1 MNYYRFKAFLFM
13 FFSCFVIQTALF
25 AQSNAKITI
34 KKKNI
39 TLQEALQQI
48 EKQSTYLVA
57 FNESKLEK
65 TKRVDLD
72 INGESLDKALSAI
85 LSGTGFSYKIKDNYI
100 MIVPQAK
107 PVGEKK
113 KVTGVVK
120 DEKGEELIGV
130 NVSVKGSSTGTITD
144 IEGRFS
150 LQAAKGE
157 VIEFSYVG
165 YVSKQITL
173 GDVTTLSVVLQ
184 EDSKTLDEVVVTA
197 LGIKRSEKALS
208 YNVQKVDNKDLTT
221 VKDIN
226 FVNSLNG
233 KVAGVNINSSS
244 AGAGGA
250 TRVVMRGAKSIT
262 GSNNVLYVIDGV
274 PMNNISGGDIGTD
287 LRFAAQPKGESIAD
301 VNPEDI
307 ESISVL
313 TGPSA
318 AALYGSSAANG
329 VILINTKKGQEGKM
343 KLSFSSSVDFSS
355 PFVKPEF
362 QNTYGNVKGSYE
374 SWGEKLDTPS
384 SFDPMSFFQTG
395 HNFMNSLTL
404 TTGTKA
410 NQTFVSVATTNS
422 EGIIPNNKYDR
433 YNFTVRNTASFLN
446 DKLHLDVSGNY
457 IIQKSQNMYRPGEY
471 YNPIPA
477 VYLFPRG
484 ESWEAVKLYKR
495 YDRVRKFPVQNWGY
509 GDNGMQMQN
518 PYFIVNDMMTPQHRK
533 RYMFM
538 ASLKYDILDW
548 LNVAGRVRV
557 DNTSTEAETRYHASG
572 QGMLYANTHGNGIYG
587 HSQSLAQQTY
597 MDLIFG
603 INKTFGDFNLT
614 GNFGTSLEDYYTS
627 SVAFSG
633 PILRVPNIFSSDALD
648 PNFNHGSDSNFRKR
662 GTAIF
667 GSAEL
672 GWKSTLYLTL
682 TGRNDWSSL
691 LVNAKEPSFFY
702 PSVGLSGIISN
713 MLKLPEV
720 ITFLKVRGSYTEVG
734 APIPDKYRGMTRGTV
749 TFPMKNGLPSTK
761 TTRPFYDFKAERTR
775 SYELGMNLRMFESK
789 LNFDFTYYLS
799 NTYNQTFL
807 NSLPASSPYSHFIIQ
822 AGNIRNYGF
831 EVALGYQDKFG
842 PVDFSSNLTYS
853 RNVNRVKELV
863 HDYPTGE
870 DGKTVSFKE
879 TTAGGGYIREGDAI
893 GDVYVTKILKRDM
906 QGNVAVDAEGKISTM
921 ELPDGQRL
929 KIGSANPDFTIG
941 WRNDIAYKNFNFSFL
956 INARVGG
963 IVISNTQALMDQYGV
978 SKASAEAR
986 DRGGVM
992 VAGGKIVDAK
1002 NYYSIVG
1009 GERLAAYYYYS
1020 ATNVRLQEVSLG
1032 YKLPKRVFGVQ
1043 CPDISLSFIGRNL
1056 WMLYNKAPF
1065 DPELTATTGTYGQG
1079 SEYFGS
1085 PSLRNLG
1092 FSLKVQF

>member
-1 MNYYRFKAFLFM
+1 MNYYRFKAFIFV
-13 FFSCFVIQTALF
+13 FFSCFLMQTVLL
-25 AQSNAKITI
+25 AQSNTKITI
-34 KKKNI
+34 KKRKI
-39 TLQEALQQI
+39 LLQEALQQI
-48 EKQSTYLVA
+48 EKQSTYLIA

-65 TKRVDLD
+65 MKRIDLD
-72 INGESLDKALSAI
+72 INAEPLDKALSVI
-85 LSGTGFSYKIKDNYI
+85 LAGTGFSYKIKDNYI
-100 MIVPQAK
+100 MIVPK
-107 PVGEKK
+107 SKSVGEKK
-113 KVTGVVK
+113 KVIGTVK

-130 NVSVKGSSTGTITD
+130 NVSVKGRSAGAITD
-144 IEGRFS
+144 MEGCFS
-150 LQAAKGE
+150 LEAIKGE
-157 VIEFSYVG
+157 VLEFSYIG
-165 YVSKQITL
+165 YMPKTITL
-173 GDVTTLSVVLQ
+173 GDVTVLDVVLQ

-208 YNVQKVDNKDLTT
+208 YNVQKVDNKELTS

-226 FVNSLNG
+226 FVNSLSG
-233 KVAGVNINSSS
+233 KVAGVNINASS
-244 AGAGGA
+244 AGVGGA

-262 GSNNVLYVIDGV
+262 GGNNVLYVIDGV
-274 PMNNISGGDIGTD
+274 PMNNINGGDIGTD
-287 LRFAAQPKGESIAD
+287 LRFAAQPRGESIAD

-307 ESISVL
+307 ESLSVL

-329 VILINTKKGQEGKM
+329 VILINTKKGQEGKV
-343 KLSFSSSVDFSS
+343 KVGFSSSVDFSS

-362 QNTYGNVKGSYE
+362 QNTYGNVKGSFE
-374 SWGEKLDTPS
+374 SWGEKMNTPS

-395 HNFMNSLTL
+395 HNIMNSLTL
-404 TTGTKA
+404 TTGTKT

-422 EGIIPNNKYDR
+422 KGIIPNNKYDR
-433 YNFTVRNTASFLN
+433 YNFTVRNTASFC
-446 DKLHLDVSGNY
+446 DDRLHFDVSGNY
-457 IIQKSQNMYRPGEY
+457 IIQKTQNMYRPGEY

-484 ESWEAVKLYKR
+484 EDWETVKLYKR
-495 YDRVRKFPVQNWGY
+495 YDPVRKFPVQNWAY

-518 PYFIVNDMMTPQHRK
+518 PYFIVNDMITPQHRK

-538 ASLKYDILDW
+538 ASLKYDIWDW
-548 LNVAGRVRV
+548 LNVTGRVRV
-557 DNTSTEAETRYHASG
+557 DNTNTESENRYHASG

-587 HSQSLAQQTY
+587 HSQSLEQQAY

-603 INKTFGDFNLT
+603 VNKTFGDFILT
-614 GNFGTSLEDYYTS
+614 GNLGTSMEDYYTS

-633 PILRVPNIFSSDALD
+633 PILKVPNIFSSDALD

-662 GTAIF
+662 STAIF
-667 GSAEL
+667 ASTEL
-672 GWKSTLYLTL
+672 GWRSTIYLTL

-691 LVNAKEPSFFY
+691 LVNAEEPSFFY

-713 MLKLPEV
+713 MVKLPEA

-734 APIPDKYRGMTRGTV
+734 SPIPDRYRGMTRGTV

-761 TTRPFYDFKAERTR
+761 TIRPFYDFKAERTR
-775 SYELGMNLRMFESK
+775 SYELGLNLRMFDSK

-831 EVALGYQDKFG
+831 EVALGYRNKFG
-842 PVDFSSNLTYS
+842 TVDFSSNLTYS

-863 HDYPTGE
+863 HDYSTGE

-893 GDVYVTKILKRDM
+893 GDVYVTKILKRDKS
-906 QGNVAVDAEGKISTM
+906 GNVEVDAEGKISTM
-921 ELPDGQRL
+921 ELPNGQRL
-929 KIGSANPDFTIG
+929 KIGSANPDFTMG
-941 WRNDIAYKNFNFSFL
+941 WRNDVVYKNFSLSFL

-963 IVISNTQALMDQYGV
+963 IVTSNTQALMDQYGV

-1002 NYYSIVG
+1002 EYYSVVG
-1009 GERLAAYYYYS
+1009 GQQLGAYYYYS
-1020 ATNVRLQEVSLG
+1020 ATNVRLQELTLG
-1032 YKLPKRVFGVQ
+1032 YKFPKNMLGMKW
-1043 CPDISLSFIGRNL
+1043 PDISLSFIGRNL
-1056 WMLYNKAPF
+1056 WMIYNKAPF

-1079 SEYFGS
+1079 SEYFGA
-1085 PSLRNLG
+1085 PSLRNIG